1 MKKNPKK
8 IALMGLA
15 ASVLFGAT
23 ACGSNRQPAV
33 YGPAPNP
40 DDNTTE
46 ITTEVNEEPAV
57 YGPPE
62 WFDEE
67 ADPVTESDNDNDQTE
82 TTEEITVEDNEPE
95 EVYGPPVGEE

>member
-33 YGPAPNP
+33 YGPAPSP

-46 ITTEVNEEPAV
+46 ITTEINEEPTV

-62 WFDEE
+62 MF
-67 ADPVTESDNDNDQTE
+67 ESQF
-82 TTEEITVEDNEPE
+82 VPE
-95 EVYGPPVGEE
+95 ENIPEDVYGPPMFFESAEAEPSSAPTEGNP